1 MADVIE
7 FLKKQAAKETY
18 WSRNE
23 NAYMLLKA
31 ADLIETQAKEI
42 EEMRK
47 PQLPHAVYSCIQK
60 AEKTELDAIKS
71 RMAFRKLVWM
81 PSHGEPVEIRA
92 YTPLHNS
99 AWVDAND
106 RVPPEGKRVI
116 VKLRDIVGTLDMDT
130 DRIFH
135 GKWVRWRGN
144 VTHWM
149 ELPEP
154 PKEG

>member
-31 ADLIETQAKEI
+31 AERLE
-42 EEMRK
+42 R
-47 PQLPHAVYSCIQK
+47 
-60 AEKTELDAIKS
+60 
-71 RMAFRKLVWM
+71 
-81 PSHGEPVEIRA
+81 
-92 YTPLHNS
+92 S
-99 AWVDAND
+99 AWVDVND
-106 RVPPEGKRVI
+106 RVPPEGKRVL

-130 DRIFH
+130 DRTFQ